1 MNFIKRCSRLLT
13 LLALF
18 SSAVVAANPAPAP
31 ILIQGAMDVEVETLV
46 AALKEKQELTVGAWT
61 Y

>member
-13 LLALF
+13 LFALF
-18 SSAVVAANPAPAP
+18 SSTVTAASPAP

-46 AALKEKQELTVGAWT
+46 AALKDKKELTVGA
-61 Y
+61 